1 MKIWKQAVLFYLG
14 GMSYMGLEVLWRG
27 WSHGAMFVLG
37 GLCFLVLGHIAGR
50 IRSRLLAALAGA
62 GAVTAMEL
70 ACGLLVNR
78 RFQIWDYRQ
87 MPLNYR
93 GQICLP
99 YVVLWIPVCML
110 ALWLYE
116 VLEGHLFVDFSR

>member
-1 MKIWKQAVLFYLG
+1 
-14 GMSYMGLEVLWRG
+14 
-27 WSHGAMFVLG
+27 MFVLG